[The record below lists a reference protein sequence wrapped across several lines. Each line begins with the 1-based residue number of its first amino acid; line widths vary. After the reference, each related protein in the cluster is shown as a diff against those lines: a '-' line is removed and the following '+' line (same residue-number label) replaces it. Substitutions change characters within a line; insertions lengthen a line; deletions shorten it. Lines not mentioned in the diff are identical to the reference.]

1 VSLSP
6 FDLNLL
12 LVLDAVL
19 TEGSVA
25 KAANRLHVTPSAVSN
40 ALARLR
46 QLLGDQLV
54 TRKGRGIVPTPRA
67 LELAPVLAKGL
78 RDLHDAVRASGF
90 TPATTTRRFTIAL
103 SDVGQTVL
111 LPRIVSLFLKEMP
124 RARLRAVGIDS
135 LALLGGLAGPE
146 VDVVIGPEEGGG
158 DIHVE
163 KLFEQ
168 NAVLICRD
176 GHPALHKGSDSRSS
190 SALRHVA
197 IDMVPG
203 QALRDLA
210 GAAYARAG
218 VTRDV
223 AMTVPTFSA
232 AAAIVASTDLVATV
246 PASLFD
252 AVGPLLHLR
261 TLPAPIPPLPI
272 VTNLCWHERTHA
284 DSAAAA
290 FRNVVLRAVALV
302 SSQAS
307 SAARAGSALE
317 RAGKARS
324 RAVARRIPGQ

>member
-1 VSLSP
+1 VSSSP

-25 KAANRLHVTPSAVSN
+25 KAANRLHVTSSAVSN

-46 QLLGDQLV
+46 QQLGDPLV

-67 LELAPVLAKGL
+67 LELAPILAKGL

-90 TPATTTRRFTIAL
+90 TPAATTRRFTIAL

-111 LPRIVSLFLKEMP
+111 LPRIVSLFFKEMP
-124 RARLRAVGIDS
+124 RARLRAVGVDS

-146 VDVVIGPEEGGG
+146 VDVVIGPEDGGG

-176 GHPALHKGSDSRSS
+176 GHPALHTRSDPRSI

-210 GAAYARAG
+210 GTAYARAG

-232 AAAIVASTDLVATV
+232 AAAIVAATDLVATV

-252 AVGPLLHLR
+252 TVGPLLRLR
-261 TLPAPIPPLPI
+261 ALPAPIPPLPI

-284 DSAAAA
+284 DSAAAV
-290 FRNVVLRAVALV
+290 FRNVVLRAVALL

-307 SAARAGSALE
+307 SAARAGSAPE

-324 RAVARRIPGQ
+324 RRMARRIPGQ